1 MKFGQLIEYKV
12 KNIFLKNAQN
22 VVEKV
27 VPDPFI
33 KNNQNCEHISG
44 STV

>member
-1 MKFGQLIEYKV
+1 MKFGQVIEYNKR
-12 KNIFLKNAQN
+12 NILKNYTEN

-33 KNNQNCEHISG
+33 KNQN
-44 STV
+44 